1 MSPSQI
7 PVTSGKKVI
16 KALERVGWEEVS
28 TRGSHVKLRRGTERV
43 VVPLHSELKKGT
55 LAGILREIGMSPQE
69 LKSLL

>member
-7 PVTSGKKVI
+7 PITSGKSVI
-16 KALERVGWEEVS
+16 KALEQVGWEEVS

-43 VVPLHSELKKGT
+43 VVPLHSELKRGT